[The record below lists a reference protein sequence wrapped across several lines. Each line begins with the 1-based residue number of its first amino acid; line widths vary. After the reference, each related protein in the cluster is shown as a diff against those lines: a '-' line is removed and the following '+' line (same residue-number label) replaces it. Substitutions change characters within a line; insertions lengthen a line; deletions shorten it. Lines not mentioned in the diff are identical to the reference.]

1 MALIHELLH
10 PAGLSLKAHD
20 PRLPVAKPPE
30 IDGHLVASISD
41 QAQVVHRNRRAP
53 VVRHKAS
60 CLCLLQVDF
69 TGGEGSGH
77 RGGKEFQGREQED
90 DEGRD
95 PDPSPSPVVDHART
109 KLSTGTATATA
120 R

>member
-69 TGGEGSGH
+69 TGGEGVAT
-77 RGGKEFQGREQED
+77 
-90 DEGRD
+90 
-95 PDPSPSPVVDHART
+95 VVAKSFKGASRRTTRAAIRIPRQAR
-109 KLSTGTATATA
+109 LSTTHGQS
-120 R
+120 